1 MEFLVSKMCCE
12 LRVRRDR
19 VRAESALSQPQSH
32 TGLELFA
39 FALNRG
45 AATSKAKPDS
55 LPFAFPVK
63 KAPFCPVPRS
73 VKMAP
78 SFDTLTE
85 QDLHEEEVEEEID
98 FSGE

>member
-1 MEFLVSKMCCE
+1 M
-12 LRVRRDR
+12 
-19 VRAESALSQPQSH
+19 
-32 TGLELFA
+32 FA

-55 LPFAFPVK
+55 HSFAFPVK
-63 KAPFCPVPRS
+63 KALFLRSPRS
-73 VKMAP
+73 AKMAP

-85 QDLHEEEVEEEID
+85 QDLHEEEVEEEVD